1 MRGIKLIA
9 LLLLTIPLLWGCS
22 ESSKSY
28 KELKLEIDDY
38 NTLVGDTLFAF
49 STLKATVKDKEDEIL
64 DYVLE
69 NVATGLVSDDL
80 ALEPLLDT
88 ELQLFGNRSIIY
100 NDFYTALG
108 SSTVRQVIVIKG
120 KDEKLMSIKIIWGE
134 DGIVDIKRELRDL

>member
-88 ELQLFGNRSIIY
+88 ELQLFENRSIIY